1 MSFAQGLRKPNRS
14 AQHPMRQ
21 TVRNRSVRSV
31 ASTLLSLLF
40 ALLCLAGWS
49 RAADSDQVVLK
60 FISDPQISTTVV
72 RLKDVVEIVS
82 GSSPSFDKLKEMA
95 LGPAPRDGQVQTWH
109 SSDVMQHLELRGV
122 NPKSIRWS
130 GSSKTKLQGVKS
142 ITPSLQESI
151 TPAFL
156 DESIIVHA
164 KNNVSAAI
172 REYLNLKSRSQV
184 DWRIDPQISTQYCK
198 LLQSRR
204 NITSIGGGTEPW
216 TGDQEFIFQI
226 KMNGQVVSATIK
238 AKVDTPPMI
247 VVATGPIRRDQIITS
262 EMLTYAPMPNGVEE
276 KGYFSE
282 VKEIVGKQLRR
293 SMSTNQALTRDVI
306 GEPIVIQRNELVEVE
321 AVSGSVV
328 VKTSGKSLGSGAV
341 GDLIDIEMQDRKRL
355 KATIVG
361 TSVVRISAT
370 SAVTQS
376 R

>member
-1 MSFAQGLRKPNRS
+1 MSFALGLLKHQHS
-14 AQHPMRQ
+14 AHQA
-21 TVRNRSVRSV
+21 VRRL
-31 ASTLLSLLF
+31 AMALLSLSF
-40 ALLCLAGWS
+40 ALVCIAGTA
-49 RAADSDQVVLK
+49 RASDSDQVVLR
-60 FISDPQISTTVV
+60 FISDPQISSTVV

-142 ITPSLQESI
+142 IKPELQESI

-156 DESIIVHA
+156 DEGIIAHA
-164 KNNVSAAI
+164 KSNVAAAI
-172 REYLNLKSRSQV
+172 REYLNLKTRSQV
-184 DWRIDPQISTQYCK
+184 DWRIDPQIATQYCK

-216 TGDQEFIFQI
+216 TGEQEFIFQI
-226 KMNGQVVSATIK
+226 KMNGKTVSATIK
-238 AKVDTPPMI
+238 ATIDMPPMI
-247 VVATGPIRRDQIITS
+247 VVASGPIRRDQIITS
-262 EMLTYAPMPNGVEE
+262 EMLTYAPMPKGIEDE
-276 KGYFSE
+276 GYFTE
-282 VKEIVGKQLRR
+282 IKEIVGKQLRR
-293 SMSTNQALTRDVI
+293 SVSTNQALNRNVV

-341 GDLIDIEMQDRKRL
+341 GDLIDIEMQDRKKL
-355 KATIVG
+355 KATVVG

-370 SAVTQS
+370 SAVMQS

>member
-1 MSFAQGLRKPNRS
+1 MSFALGLYKPNRS
-14 AQHPMRQ
+14 AHQ
-21 TVRNRSVRSV
+21 TVRRI
-31 ASTLLSLLF
+31 ATAMLSLAF

-49 RAADSDQVVLK
+49 RASDSDQVVLK
-60 FISDPQISTTVV
+60 FISDPQISSTVV

-95 LGPAPRDGQVQTWH
+95 LGPAPRDGHVQTWH

-142 ITPSLQESI
+142 LTPALQESI

-156 DESIIVHA
+156 DDSIIVHA
-164 KNNVSAAI
+164 KSNVAAAI
-172 REYLNLKSRSQV
+172 REYLNLKTRSQV
-184 DWRIDPQISTQYCK
+184 DWRIDPQLATQYCK

-216 TGDQEFIFQI
+216 TGEQEFIFQI

-238 AKVDTPPMI
+238 ATVETPPMI
-247 VVATGPIRRDQIITS
+247 VVASGPIRRDQIVTT
-262 EMLTYAPMPNGVEE
+262 EMLTYAPMPKGMED
-276 KGYFSE
+276 KGYYTE
-282 VKEIVGKQLRR
+282 IKEIVGKQLRR

-321 AVSGSVV
+321 AVAGSVV

-341 GDLIDIEMQDRKRL
+341 GDLIDIEMQDRKKL